1 MLRSTLV
8 TGARCLA
15 RLPSPLPNH
24 SCHASLRLL
33 SSSSP
38 PTNFEPLKPRA
49 GSPPPGPRPDPPDA
63 PPSYSTQTAASINPE
78 VAASEPPT
86 VEVTQTTPQPTDET
100 DSKVNRLLDLQDEL
114 RRLLSLSDGAARK
127 VSAEILELTGEMFPR
142 AQPHPA
148 LARAYNDR
156 GFVLKT
162 LAECVP
168 EGGGGGYA
176 KRAQE
181 RTQERERARGRER
194 TNERRGSLPLSEPGS
209 DENRSPRPLPLACP
223 PASAA
228 EGHVLSPPRS
238 PSPP

>member
-15 RLPSPLPNH
+15 RLPSPLPSH
-24 SCHASLRLL
+24 SCNASLRLL
-33 SSSSP
+33 SSSEPPTSSP
-38 PTNFEPLKPRA
+38 PTNFEPLKPLA
-49 GSPPPGPRPDPPDA
+49 GSPPPGTRPDPPDA

-78 VAASEPPT
+78 VAASEPLT

-127 VSAEILELTGEMFPR
+127 VSAEILELTEEMFPR

-162 LAECVP
+162 LAEYV
-168 EGGGGGYA
+168 
-176 KRAQE
+176 RAQE
-181 RTQERERARGRER
+181 RTQERERA
-194 TNERRGSLPLSEPGS
+194 
-209 DENRSPRPLPLACP
+209 
-223 PASAA
+223 
-228 EGHVLSPPRS
+228 
-238 PSPP
+238 